1 MNEDKTDERRLT
13 EGSLHHTVSN
23 DLVIRRKP
31 LKKQTKFRKRVK
43 ASKAEYTFLQFHH
56 AIWKWATENHNL
68 TGRELSILLYVYP
81 LITFTSKEFKEC
93 MKELSSSD
101 ASTLVKF
108 RKEGWVNE
116 WSKTGRVVNYVLS
129 SKANTLCARLHRM
142 YMLEEQIPTSAR
154 RNVIVRKS
162 KNKGN
167 DLMDLFKKFN
177 NKVKE
182 KQEND
187 KRREYTNRKK
197 RSRRS

>member
-1 MNEDKTDERRLT
+1 MNEDKVDERRLS

-31 LKKQTKFRKRVK
+31 LTKQTDFKRRIK
-43 ASKAEYTFLQFHH
+43 SSKAEYTFLQFHH

-68 TGRELSILLYVYP
+68 TGREISILLYVYP
-81 LITFTSKEFKEC
+81 LITFTSKEFKQC
-93 MKELSSSD
+93 MKELSSVD
-101 ASTLVKF
+101 AGTLVKF
-108 RKEGWVNE
+108 KKDGWVNE
-116 WSKTGRVVNYVLS
+116 WSKTGRTVNYVLS

-142 YMLEEQIPTSAR
+142 YMFEEQIPTSAR
-154 RNVIVRKS
+154 RNVIVRKA
-162 KNKGN
+162 KKKDD

-187 KRREYTNRKK
+187 ETRKSTNRKK
-197 RSRRS
+197 RPRRS